1 MKQLNLCLL
10 TLVLISKTYA
20 QTEFNCSSHAKYEK
34 QLATDLLFKQNTEQ
48 LELETKNHVPSS
60 LNAKQSSSAS
70 YIIPVV
76 FHVIHTGG
84 SGNISDAQINDQIN
98 ILNKEFNRLQ
108 ADTALTPLAFKPLAA
123 PFSVEFRLATKDPNG
138 NCTNGINRI
147 YSTLSDCSFEEDDVK
162 ALSYW
167 PSNQYLNIWIVQVM
181 HYSSSYDCVGGG
193 YATFPGGPA
202 NLDGINIRG
211 DLISNIGTAATN
223 GSWGNFKGRYL
234 IHELGHWFNL
244 RHIWGD
250 ATCGNDLVNDTPPAV
265 GSNSGCPSFPHRP
278 NGCPGGNLNG
288 EMFTNYM
295 DYTNGP
301 CLNMFSAGQVLRMDA
316 AINSNVSGRSNLWS
330 QNNLNAT
337 GTADPYTYPVSCVAT
352 PEAAPYMPVVICAGD
367 SINVTDASYGGSVN
381 SRLWNFSGGNPS
393 STTASIVNV
402 KFNTPGVYSYTLTN
416 TYQNTTKSKTF
427 PNKIYVL
434 DNVANT
440 NYIVP
445 FEDDFENPQTFGTDW
460 LIINKDNDAKTW
472 EHTNNT
478 GYSGIS
484 SIGIANFASPAPLA
498 DELISPAYDLSNVLT
513 PTLSFRRHFSNRS
526 ANNTDR
532 LQIFVTKNCGNTWT
546 QIYSSS
552 APGPLKTTS
561 ITHANTFTPG
571 IASDDWRLEKINLM
585 PSLVN
590 GVVRFKFVFTAGGG
604 NNIFIDDLNI
614 DGINTTNINELS
626 NNKRLKIYPNPAND
640 IIQIDLGSTSQSS
653 FKCLVTDL
661 AGRNCLVEKLKESE
675 TSNLKRALDV
685 SKLRPGVYFI
695 CIEENGKVIST
706 NKFIKQ
712 SSE

>member
-1 MKQLNLCLL
+1 MKQLNLYLL
-10 TLVLISKTYA
+10 ALVLISKTHA
-20 QTEFNCSSHAKYEK
+20 QSEFNCSSHTKYEK
-34 QLATDLLFKQNTEQ
+34 QLANDKVFKQNTEQ
-48 LELETKNHVPSS
+48 LELETKNHV
-60 LNAKQSSSAS
+60 LNNGKAKQSSSAS

-84 SGNISDAQINDQIN
+84 SGNISDAQIIDQID

-123 PFSVEFRLATKDPNG
+123 PFSVEFRLATKDPSG

-250 ATCGNDLVNDTPPAV
+250 ATCGNDLVSDTPPAV
-265 GSNSGCPSFPHRP
+265 GSNSGCPSFPQRP
-278 NGCPGGNLNG
+278 NGCQGGNANG

-301 CLNMFSAGQVLRMDA
+301 CLNMFSAGQVVRMDA
-316 AINSNVSGRSNLWS
+316 AINSNISGRSNLWS

-337 GTADPYTYPVSCVAT
+337 GTADPYTYPVACVAE
-352 PEAAPYMPVVICAGD
+352 PEATPYLPLVICVGD
-367 SINVTDASYGGSVN
+367 SVNIVDASYGGSVS
-381 SRLWNFSGGNPS
+381 SRLWNFSGGIAS
-393 STTASIVNV
+393 STTSSAVNV
-402 KFNTPGVYSYTLTN
+402 KFNSPGVYSFTLTN
-416 TYQNTTKSKTF
+416 SFQNTSKSKSF
-427 PNKIYVL
+427 QNKIYVL

-445 FEDDFENPQTFGTDW
+445 FEDDFEDPQSFGNDW
-460 LIINKDNDAKTW
+460 LIINKDNDSKTW
-472 EHTNNT
+472 EHTNST

-498 DELISPAYDLSNVLT
+498 DELISPAYDLTNVLT
-513 PTLSFRRHFSNRS
+513 PTLTFRRHFSNRS

-532 LQIFVTKNCGNTWT
+532 LQIFVTKNCGSTWT

-561 ITHANTFTPG
+561 ITHATTFTPG

-614 DGINTTNINELS
+614 DGINTTSINELRNIS
-626 NNKRLKIYPNPAND
+626 RFRIYPNPANN
-640 IIQIDLGSTSQSS
+640 IIQIEFDSKLNSS
-653 FKCLVTDL
+653 IKCTVTDL
-661 AGRNCLVEKLKESE
+661 AGRICKSEELKKPENAS
-675 TSNLKRALDV
+675 SNNTLDV
-685 SKLRPGVYFI
+685 SSLKPGIYFI
-695 CIEENGKVIST
+695 SIVENGKTTST
-706 NKFIKQ
+706 NKFVKQ
-712 SSE
+712 NLE